1 MPKKRKK
8 MSESML
14 RASDPRFA
22 IAGAYNDMK
31 KYGAEHLIPE
41 FEEKLDNAD
50 GPMHAFSIAGTYSRK
65 AKEHF
70 DAGHDGARS

>member
-1 MPKKRKK
+1 
-8 MSESML
+8 
-14 RASDPRFA
+14 
-22 IAGAYNDMK
+22 MK